1 MREAVLKQKESTVAE
16 IKEKIEKASSMV
28 LVEYRGLNVEDVTEL
43 RKNFREAGVDYK
55 VYKNTLMARAFTE
68 LGYEDF
74 TKNFHGPNAIAF
86 AYDDIAAA
94 ARVSNKFAKENEK
107 LVIKSGM
114 VDGKEID
121 LDGIKALAELPTKE
135 VLLSQVL
142 GGLNGPIQGFANVL
156 SGTMRSLVIALDQI
170 RAGKTE

>member
-1 MREAVLKQKESTVAE
+1 
-16 IKEKIEKASSMV
+16 
-28 LVEYRGLNVEDVTEL
+28 
-43 RKNFREAGVDYK
+43 
-55 VYKNTLMARAFTE
+55 
-68 LGYEDF
+68 
-74 TKNFHGPNAIAF
+74 
-86 AYDDIAAA
+86 
-94 ARVSNKFAKENEK
+94 
-107 LVIKSGM
+107 M

>member
-1 MREAVLKQKESTVAE
+1 MKEAVLKQKESTVAE
-16 IKEKIEKASSMV
+16 IKDKIEKASSMV

-43 RKNFREAGVDYK
+43 RKQYRESGVDYK
-55 VYKNTLMARAFTE
+55 VYKNTLMTRAFNE
-68 LGYEDF
+68 LGYEEF

-94 ARVSNKFAKENEK
+94 ARVSSKFAKEHEQ
-107 LVIKSGM
+107 LVIKSGI
-114 VDGKEID
+114 VDGKMID
-121 LDGIKALAELPTKE
+121 LNEIKALAELPTKE

-142 GGLNGPIQGFANVL
+142 GGLNAPIQGFVNVL

-170 RAGKTE
+170 RAQKAQ

>member
-55 VYKNTLMARAFTE
+55 VYKNTLMARAFAE

-94 ARVSNKFAKENEK
+94 ARVSNKFAKDNDK